1 LRAVA
6 LNNRFSLPFKPHL
19 AALGH
24 LGRAQAA
31 TETRVA
37 LLALEPGFTIEEA
50 LRRSPITDPAARALY
65 YAGGLRLDGLVA
77 A

>member
-1 LRAVA
+1 MRAVA

-24 LGRAQAA
+24 LGRAEAA
-31 TETRVA
+31 TETRAA

-50 LRRSPITDPAARALY
+50 LRRSPITDPTARVLY
-65 YAGGLRLDGLVA
+65 ADGLRLDGLVA